1 MIVGHTQAKISS
13 WVKLVANRDQQGSHR
28 QKCQQDSSNSQSGSA
43 VWAIRNANRGQYCTI
58 TRTNGTRISTIS
70 WFSAGSL
77 VTNTSRGPHSHQCQ
91 QGSSQSPGPAGVATA
106 AHPAVYLA

>member
-77 VTNTSRGPHSHQCQ
+77 VTAGVVTVTRASRGRYSGAPSRV
-91 QGSSQSPGPAGVATA
+91 PGLT
-106 AHPAVYLA
+106 